1 VQSIAEQTDGSLKI
15 TAEEYLPGVGW
26 SVAYPQQ
33 GSQGYIPN
41 SMIAP
46 GSINPPVVFE
56 PPAVLCGAAGPQVW
70 MVVSGN
76 PATWG
81 GCTVWSSTDGISYA
95 KIGTVSGQGIQGTL
109 TASLAAFSGANP
121 DNTDILAVDLSECAG
136 VLQPVPTGGAAQGL
150 SLCFVDGELL
160 AYQTESLTTANHYNL
175 TTLVRGMY
183 GTVASSH
190 AAGAQF
196 AFLPSTTTF
205 KFTLPTNTSL
215 IGQTIYLK
223 FQSFNLY
230 GSATQD
236 ISTCVA
242 YPYTVTGLGSQIPFT
257 IQASVSGT
265 LSASQSV
272 LRYIASGSFFIPAG
286 LTGTTASEGTPAT
299 SSATFTLAKKGTA
312 FGTIAIAPNGSVTL
326 TAANKPTS
334 RQAMC

>member
-46 GSINPPVVFE
+46 GSINPPLVFE

-95 KIGTVSGQGIQGTL
+95 KIGTISGQGIQGTL

-121 DNTDILAVDLSECAG
+121 DNADILAVDLSECAG

-223 FQSFNLY
+223 FQSFNLH

-236 ISTCVA
+236 VSTCVA

-257 IQASVSGT
+257 IQASVPGT

-272 LRYIASGSFFIPAG
+272 LRYIASSSFFIPAG